1 MKRNVSQKSKVVS
14 LVIGIIAI
22 ILPFANCKKEEANNS
37 NNVNSK
43 SSISGVV
50 LFVVGNV
57 QSGSKKIKPG
67 DIISEN
73 ESIQT
78 GKNSACDLQI
88 KESDSGIVMR
98 MKSESSFVLKM
109 MTVNGKQVPSTV
121 VSIGSTLVNVTGKLK
136 SGENF
141 QVVTPTQTAGVR
153 GTKFEVNVAK
163 DGTTSLSVAEGKVVS
178 RVRIAEADELPL
190 EVQEKSVAI
199 STIQKT
205 LDAEE
210 QVLEAGQKTVISK
223 AQTDKILK
231 ETGLGDSIRQIQIN
245 SKVAPSS
252 EDVNKAVATLD
263 KQSPEPGKENPAVA
277 KSLKENAKQKIEKST
292 NSDIQEKLKEFSELI
307 AIEKQKLESESA
319 SSIVKQRNGKQEDV
333 LIKRIEQI
341 TGKSFETLI
350 LKSGKKVRGVIF
362 LENNIYYVVTPEGQ
376 ETYKEEEA
384 DGIEL

>member
-1 MKRNVSQKSKVVS
+1 MTR
-14 LVIGIIAI
+14 
-22 ILPFANCKKEEANNS
+22 
-37 NNVNSK
+37 
-43 SSISGVV
+43 SGVV

-73 ESIQT
+73 EIIQT

-231 ETGLGDSIRQIQIN
+231 ESGLGDSIRQIQIN
-245 SKVAPSS
+245 SKAAPSS

-319 SSIVKQRNGKQEDV
+319 TSVVKQRNSKQEDV